1 MTGML
6 DGNIAIVTGASSGIG
21 AAIAQVALREGCQV
35 MLHGRN
41 EAELEAL
48 AALHGKQASFIA
60 CDLADAERFNDSNC
74 P

>member
-48 AALHGKQASFIA
+48 AALLSARI
-60 CDLADAERFNDSNC
+60 
-74 P
+74 